1 MWCEEPNENVLKTNG
16 TKFYDKKEQKDIA
29 HPERNKYW
37 KEVSMF
43 LYCFSL
49 FNSEQSEGRC
59 VFDYLGKGEER
70 ESGYLPIPFF
80 WAKKTHK
87 LSSWYN
93 YWYSNLHLSWSNYQ
107 IGPHYNVSK
116 HTTSPL
122 PICLTH
128 IGQGPEG

>member
-37 KEVSMF
+37 KEASMF

-70 ESGYLPIPFF
+70 ERVAICQSPSFEQ
-80 WAKKTHK
+80 KR
-87 LSSWYN
+87 
-93 YWYSNLHLSWSNYQ
+93 
-107 IGPHYNVSK
+107 
-116 HTTSPL
+116 HTSLALDIT
-122 PICLTH
+122 IDIQTY
-128 IGQGPEG
+128 I